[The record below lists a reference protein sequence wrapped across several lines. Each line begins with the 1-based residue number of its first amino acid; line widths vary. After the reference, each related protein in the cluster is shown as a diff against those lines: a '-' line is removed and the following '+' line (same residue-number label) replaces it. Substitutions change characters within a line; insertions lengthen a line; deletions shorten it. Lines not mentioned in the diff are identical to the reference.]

1 MDTGSLDKLH
11 DITIKIIMHIY
22 FLALFLH
29 VDDVFGS
36 CGRLYLGAARFFA
49 FQDADLAF
57 GCQDSRCAGG
67 S

>member
-22 FLALFLH
+22 FLTLFLH

-36 CGRLYLGAARFFA
+36 CGRLTSALPASLLFRMRISLSVSG
-49 FQDADLAF
+49 
-57 GCQDSRCAGG
+57 
-67 S
+67 